1 MSQVEQ
7 MQVKSPPE
15 TGARGAGSPEET
27 SSAAVAT
34 DASETERLVK
44 LVMAMGYPEG
54 EVRLSLA
61 RSNNNVQR
69 AVQILVEGAD
79 DGESRKRRRSRQRL
93 KQLRSSLLG
102 QPLATDDAIVQMMRD
117 QRMAQALREMV
128 NESSVEAM
136 QLLLA
141 EEEQEEEDFDEGQE
155 EEQVSQDQLGSSME
169 QASSSAENS
178 PPSN

>member
-1 MSQVEQ
+1 MP
-7 MQVKSPPE
+7 QVKSPPE
-15 TGARGAGSPEET
+15 TGAGSPEET
-27 SSAAVAT
+27 STAAVAA

-69 AVQILVEGAD
+69 AVQILVEGED
-79 DGESRKRRRSRQRL
+79 DGESRKRRHSRQRL

-102 QPLATDDAIVQMMRD
+102 QPLATDDTIVQMMRD
-117 QRMAQALREMV
+117 QRMAQTLREMV
-128 NESSVEAM
+128 NESSVEVM

-141 EEEQEEEDFDEGQE
+141 EEEQEVEDFDEGQE
-155 EEQVSQDQLGSSME
+155 EEQVSQEELGSSME

-178 PPSN
+178 PSSN